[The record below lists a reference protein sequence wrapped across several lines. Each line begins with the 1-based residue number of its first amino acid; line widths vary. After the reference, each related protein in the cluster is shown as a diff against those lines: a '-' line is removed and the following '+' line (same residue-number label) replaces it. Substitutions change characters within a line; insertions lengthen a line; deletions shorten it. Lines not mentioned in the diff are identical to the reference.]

1 MLGTA
6 NALDAPDLPGVGA
19 PGFHALR
26 FYALRFHALPVD
38 ALRVDAPGFDAKV
51 FGGNGYMN
59 QIGSGAGGETTGLL
73 PPHRLVAEL
82 QG

>member
-1 MLGTA
+1 VLQKTSRLPTLGTA
-6 NALDAPDLPGVGA
+6 NALDAPDVPGVGA
-19 PGFHALR
+19 PGF
-26 FYALRFHALPVD
+26 YALW
-38 ALRVDAPGFDAKV
+38 VDAPGFDAKV
-51 FGGNGYMN
+51 FGGNGHMN